1 MHISRRGV
9 LLGTGAAGGLLV
21 AWALTPRRFDPPL
34 VAGADEHAFNAWL
47 KIGRDGVVTVAV
59 PELEA
64 GQGISTL
71 IPQIVAMELGADWR
85 QVAVEPAP
93 VSGAYANVPLAA
105 RWAPLW
111 MPLFSGLAE
120 GEDSLLARRFAER
133 EAFTVSADGTALA
146 AHELPAR
153 IAAASARAMLAQAAA
168 DRWGVAW
175 EECQVQGGFV
185 THGKNRAA
193 FGELVEAAADFTPP
207 KPAVLRPEAP
217 AERPAQFP
225 AGAPLR
231 FPRLDLP
238 AKVDGSFA
246 FAGDV
251 RLPDMVFAAIRHGPH
266 GETRPGEDLD
276 LGDARLRSLGLVAM
290 VKGPDWLAAVAP
302 NWWAAEQALKRIA
315 PRFAAGQRAESGT
328 VAQRLEEA
336 LRRGDAKRI
345 AEAGDPDAW
354 LSSKFEHVANYGV
367 FPALHGTL
375 ETASA
380 TARYADG
387 RLELWIASQAP
398 QAARRAA
405 ADALGIGIDDVVLY
419 PMPAGGSFDAR
430 LEHPHAAEA
439 ARIAREVGRPVQLVW
454 SRWQEHVAG
463 LPRTPARAVLA
474 ARTGPEGSLTALKVR
489 VAMPATTREF
499 AARLFGGEGRHEA
512 LSAQDAPDPLA
523 MEGMVPVYGIEHL
536 VVEHVPVA
544 IGLPTGR
551 LRGNSHGIGCF
562 LIETFIDELAQ
573 RSGREPMSYR
583 MAMLG
588 QDLRLAQCLQ
598 RAASLAEWGGGAG
611 GSGQGIACH
620 RMSLNG
626 REGRIALVASA
637 RRDERGIRV
646 DKLTAVADV
655 GRIVNVDIARQ
666 QIEGG
671 LIFGMGLARG
681 SSTAYSNGLPL
692 TGRIGLLGLPLLADC
707 PEIEVEF
714 IDSPAD
720 PFDPGELGAVI
731 APPAIANALYS
742 AGGTRLHSLPL
753 GAGEV

>member
-9 LLGTGAAGGLLV
+9 LLGAGATGGLVL
-21 AWALTPRRFDPPL
+21 AWALTPRRFAPPL
-34 VAGADEHAFNAWL
+34 VPGSGEYAFDAWL
-47 KIGRDGVVTVAV
+47 KIGKDGVVTVAV

-111 MPLFSGLAE
+111 MPLFAGLAE
-120 GEDSLLARRFAER
+120 GNDSLLAKRFAER
-133 EAFTVSADGTALA
+133 EAFTVSADGTALT

-175 EECQVQGGFV
+175 EECEAISGFV
-185 THGKNRAA
+185 LHGKQRAA
-193 FGELVEAAADFTPP
+193 FADLVEEASSYTPP
-207 KPAVLRPEAP
+207 RPAVLRPLPP
-217 AERPAQFP
+217 AERAAEFP

-238 AKVDGSFA
+238 AKVDGSYA

-251 RLPDMVFAAIRHGPH
+251 RLPDMVFAAIRHGPL
-266 GETRPGEDLD
+266 GETR
-276 LGDARLRSLGLVAM
+276 LGSEVEVDPARVKALGITGV
-290 VKGPDWLAAVAP
+290 VKGPDWLAAVGET
-302 NWWAAEQALKRIA
+302 WWAAEHALKQIA
-315 PRFAAGQRAESGT
+315 PRFASTGRAESGE
-328 VAQRLEEA
+328 VAARLEEA
-336 LRRGDAKRI
+336 LRRGDAARI
-345 AEAGDPDAW
+345 AETGDPDEW
-354 LSSKFEHVANYGV
+354 LSTKFEHVANYGV
-367 FPALHGTL
+367 FPALHATL

-380 TARYADG
+380 TARLVEG
-387 RLELWIASQAP
+387 KLELWIASQAP

-430 LEHPHAAEA
+430 LEHGHAAEVA
-439 ARIAREVGRPVQLVW
+439 LIARETGRPVQLVW

-474 ARTGPEGSLTALKVR
+474 ARTAADGSLTALKVR
-489 VAMPATTREF
+489 VAMPATAREF
-499 AARLFGGEGRHEA
+499 AARLFDGESPQAA
-512 LSAQDAPDPLA
+512 LDQQDQPDPLA
-523 MEGMVPVYGIEHL
+523 MEGMIPAYGVQHL

-544 IGLPTGR
+544 IGLLTAR

-562 LIETFIDELAQ
+562 LIETFVDELAH
-573 RSGREPMSYR
+573 RSGREPLSYR

-598 RAASLAEWGGGAG
+598 RAASLAEWGGGGG
-611 GSGQGIACH
+611 GSGQGLACH
-620 RMSLNG
+620 RMTVAG

-637 RRDERGIRV
+637 RRDEHGIKV
-646 DKLTAVADV
+646 DKLTAVVDI

-671 LIFGMGLARG
+671 LVFGMGLASG
-681 SSTAYSNGLPL
+681 SSTAYADGLPL
-692 TGRIGLLGLPLLADC
+692 TGRIGLLGLPALADC

-714 IDSPAD
+714 IDSEAE

-731 APPAIANALYS
+731 APPAIANALFS

-753 GAGEV
+753 GAGET